1 MAVKLTPDISF
12 VTDFQNSAM
21 VFEEQPE
28 KVCDAIRLFLN
39 GRGFALKVKKP
50 SLCEY

>member
-1 MAVKLTPDISF
+1 MVKMNLDQSLVP
-12 VTDFQNSAM
+12 DFQNSAM

-39 GRGFALKVKKP
+39 GRGYGLKVRKP
-50 SLCEY
+50 NLCEY